1 MRRCALPQPAS
12 TRLHPIAALRAM
24 RNLVRDRE
32 DTKQAFLLIE
42 ALRGKTT
49 LRQFAR
55 FRQSETGRAI
65 LAERRNLLA
74 RLSDRAGLAALPPG
88 SLGRAYYEFM
98 ASENL
103 SAEALA
109 ELSKIQRPLSGD
121 ELTWF
126 RERNREMHDL
136 LHVTAGYG
144 RDPLGE
150 ACVLA
155 FSYAQTGLKGF
166 AVIATV
172 AAFRIARRLRG
183 QHVMRAVLD
192 AYRQGKRA
200 DWLIGADWETLLS
213 QPLDAVRAQF
223 RVAAPTYY
231 PQILPSLR
239 RFIAAADAQPA
250 QPAAI

>member
-1 MRRCALPQPAS
+1 MSQSAN

-24 RNLVRDRE
+24 RNLMRDRE

-49 LRQFAR
+49 LHQLAR
-55 FRQSETGRAI
+55 FRRSKAGQAM
-65 LAERRNLLA
+65 LAERPSLLA
-74 RLSDRAGLAALPPG
+74 RLSDRASLAALPSG

-98 ASENL
+98 ASEDL
-103 SAEALA
+103 SAEGLV
-109 ELSKIQRPLSGD
+109 ELSKVQRPLSGD
-121 ELTWF
+121 EMIWF

-155 FSYAQTGLKGF
+155 FSFAQTGQKGF

-172 AAFRIARRLRG
+172 AAFRIAKRLRSLR
-183 QHVMRAVLD
+183 VPRAVFQ

-200 DWLIGADWETLLS
+200 EWLIGADWENLLS
-213 QPLDAVRAQF
+213 QPLDAVRARF
-223 RVAAPTYY
+223 KITPPTCY
-231 PQILPSLR
+231 PRILPDLR
-239 RFIAAADAQPA
+239 RIIAAAGQAA
-250 QPAAI
+250 QPAAL